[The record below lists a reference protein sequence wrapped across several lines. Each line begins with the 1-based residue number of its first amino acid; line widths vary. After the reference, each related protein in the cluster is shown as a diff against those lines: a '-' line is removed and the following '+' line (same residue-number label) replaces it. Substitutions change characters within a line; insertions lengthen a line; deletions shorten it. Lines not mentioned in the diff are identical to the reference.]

1 VLPNQILVP
10 IIWTAL
16 IVFLS
21 VLPSEDIKDID
32 LPYFDKV
39 GHFFLYASWS
49 FLIIFSLTKDY
60 FSKSRKLK
68 IYLGTFIAAIMIGI
82 LLEFVQKY
90 FTEDRNFDFL
100 DIVSNL
106 LGALFGIIIFLSLK
120 INRI

>member
-60 FSKSRKLK
+60 YSKRRKLK
-68 IYLGTFIAAIMIGI
+68 IYLGTFIAAIVIGI

>member
-82 LLEFVQKY
+82 SLEIVQKY